1 MALAISKWAQ
11 DKEKQK
17 EVLAT
22 RIITRAT
29 SHNIV
34 TAASLCLQ
42 GPSRGRKVTEAS
54 TC

>member
-1 MALAISKWAQ
+1 MALAISKWAE

-29 SHNIV
+29 SNNIGMA
-34 TAASLCLQ
+34 TSLFLQ
-42 GPSRGRKVTEAS
+42 GPSRLKFRKQSAF
-54 TC
+54 